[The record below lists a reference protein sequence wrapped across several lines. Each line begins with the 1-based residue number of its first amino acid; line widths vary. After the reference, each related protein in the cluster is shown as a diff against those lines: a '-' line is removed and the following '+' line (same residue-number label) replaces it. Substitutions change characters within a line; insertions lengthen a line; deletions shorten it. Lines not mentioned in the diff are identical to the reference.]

1 MGQIKNIKDTVRTA
15 SLYFKWGIIQKLP
28 DYQIMIARK
37 WFYNSLQLPL

>member
-1 MGQIKNIKDTVRTA
+1 MGRIKYLKDTVRA
-15 SLYFKWGIIQKLP
+15 ALPYFKWGIIQKLP